1 MEFESATPSVV
12 RSIKQRDLLNI
23 WLRLFAKEEQKPRI
37 ANYQPD
43 RIGDELPNLALFA
56 VDRQTASLRLFF
68 ERESTHMA
76 TVYGHASTG
85 QPLDEYLG
93 PRLAPMIV
101 PAYLECVSRA
111 RPVYTIFMIEDA
123 FQRPVSYERL
133 LMPFFVDG
141 LVTQII
147 ASHHN
152 ISADGAFQT
161 DDLMGQGSAIPKPE
175 LCVVIDRHLEGHS
188 PVAGSKDD
196 IVEI

>member
-1 MEFESATPSVV
+1 MEFESAAASVV

-23 WLRLFAKEEQKPRI
+23 WLRLFAKQEQKPRI
-37 ANYQPD
+37 ADYQPD

-56 VDRQTASLRLFF
+56 VDRRTAPLRLLF

-85 QPLDEYLG
+85 QTLDEYLG

-101 PAYLECVSRA
+101 PAYLECISRA
-111 RPVYTIFMIEDA
+111 RPVYTIFMTEDVV
-123 FQRPVSYERL
+123 QRPVSYERL
-133 LMPFFVDG
+133 LLPFFDEG
-141 LVTQII
+141 LVTKII

-152 ISADGAFQT
+152 ISTDGAFET
-161 DDLMGQGSAIPKPE
+161 NDLMGKGRAIPRPE
-175 LCVVIDRHLEGHS
+175 LCVVIDRDLTGHS
-188 PVAGSKDD
+188 PVAGAKDD